1 MENAAA
7 GAQFGE
13 FSEWTVA
20 LPHNARPPCRMAT
33 DGDFCNDFAA
43 VWPRSGPTWEEAM
56 RRFLRASFASDL
68 AFIAVFLLAASLTSA
83 NAAEKLR
90 VAKVVPFAWSFTPLD
105 IGIQSGIFARHGLD
119 IEASASA
126 GDAKLQQLLTSGSI
140 DIGIG
145 SGPGMAF
152 IVKGVP
158 AKAVAAMFGAPKN
171 MAVMVGYD
179 SAIKTVEDLKGKK
192 LGCTTVGSLT
202 DWIGARINQKE
213 GWSTDGITMVPIGG
227 MPPAR
232 AAIKTHQI
240 DGYVGALETGY
251 ALEEAKEWRVITG
264 ATPFVD
270 QFITHVLFAT
280 NDLIA
285 KHPDQ
290 VKAFLDGWFET
301 IAYMK
306 THKAESVAISAKVL
320 DLSETVINR
329 VYDEQI
335 GAFNT
340 DGTFDPKAVAV
351 LKKSYIE
358 MGLLKETPTDN
369 EMFTTQFVPVKVS
382 QQ

>member
-1 MENAAA
+1 
-7 GAQFGE
+7 
-13 FSEWTVA
+13 
-20 LPHNARPPCRMAT
+20 MAT
-33 DGDFCNDFAA
+33 PKDFCDDFAA
-43 VWPRSGPTWEEAM
+43 VRPQNRPQWEETM
-56 RRFLRASFASDL
+56 RRMFRAALTCAAALWLAASFAP
-68 AFIAVFLLAASLTSA
+68 AQ
-83 NAAEKLR
+83 AAEKLR

-105 IGIQSGIFARHGLD
+105 IGIAAGIFAKHGLD
-119 IEASASA
+119 IEESASA

-140 DIGIG
+140 DVGIG

-158 AKAVAAMFGAPKN
+158 AKAVAAMFGAPQN

-179 SAIKTVEDLKGKK
+179 SDIKTVADLKGKK

-213 GWSTDGITMVPIGG
+213 GWGADGITTVPIGG

-240 DGYVGALETGY
+240 DGYIGALETGY

-270 QFITHVLFAT
+270 QFITHVIFAT
-280 NDLIA
+280 NDLIE

-320 DLSETVINR
+320 GLSETVIGR

-358 MGLLKETPTDN
+358 MGLLKDTPDDK

-382 QQ
+382 QK